1 MERGEIERMTMNN
14 FIKEVPHLKHH
25 PLSIEREVTLHGEVI
40 IIEGVRYDAD
50 YFRTFS
56 HPDTDMLYAVRRD
69 EETVVLTVIQTPE
82 EASEFFEETLGRGD
96 PAPTE
101 DQDGL

>member
-1 MERGEIERMTMNN
+1 MNSN
-14 FIKEVPHLKHH
+14 VKNLQHVAQP
-25 PLSIEREVTLHGEVI
+25 PLSIERELAGGREFI
-40 IIEGVRYDAD
+40 LIEGVRYDAD

-56 HPDTDMLYAVRRD
+56 HPETDVLYAVRRD

-101 DQDGL
+101 DEKDGI